1 MLDGMDTERRTEV
14 DRRGGAEHF
23 AGRRIHLIGIG
34 GSGMRALAKMLL
46 ELGAVVSGS
55 DRLSGGAVER
65 LREQGAAV
73 QIGQCAENLPGA
85 CDLVVHSAAIHEQ
98 NPELLAARRRG
109 IEVVKYSRML
119 GRLMAE
125 RVGIAVSGTHGKST
139 TTAMVAYTLH
149 AAGADPSFVVGA
161 IVPQLGGPSGV
172 GAGRHF
178 VAEACEYDRSFLN
191 LCPRLAAILNI
202 EEDHLDCYQDLDAI
216 VEAFRSFAALVPPE
230 GVLIANG
237 DDRKVVEVTAPVS
250 CEVETFGLSESC
262 AWRGS
267 DVRSDR
273 GRYAMT
279 VMLKGE
285 EFCRLTVPLPGLH
298 NVYNSLAAVGL
309 LHHAGLAGERIA
321 ELLCGFT
328 GAHRRM
334 TLKGRPGGVTVL
346 DDYAHHPTEIEATLR
361 AIRDFYEPDRLLCVF
376 QPHQHSRTRFLLK
389 DFATSFALAS
399 EVIVPDIYFVRDS
412 EREKDHISS
421 EDLVA
426 QIRLHGGAASYV
438 ETFDQIVRYLERRVQ
453 PGDLVVT
460 MGAGNIWEVADEVVR
475 RLGKAR

>member
-1 MLDGMDTERRTEV
+1 MDTERRTEV

-267 DVRSDR
+267 DVRSDH

>member
-1 MLDGMDTERRTEV
+1 MSGGMETEKRTEANC
-14 DRRGGAEHF
+14 RGGEQAF
-23 AGRRIHLIGIG
+23 VGRRIHLIGVG

-46 ELGAVVSGS
+46 ERGATISGS
-55 DRLSGGAVER
+55 DRLSGGAIER
-65 LREQGAAV
+65 LRERGASI
-73 QIGQCAENLPGA
+73 QIGQCAENLPDL

-109 IEVVKYSRML
+109 IEVIKYSRML

-172 GAGRHF
+172 GGGRHF
-178 VAEACEYDRSFLN
+178 VAEACEYDRSFLD
-191 LCPRLAAILNI
+191 LSPRLAAILNI
-202 EEDHLDCYQDLDAI
+202 EEDHLDCYEDLDAI
-216 VEAFRSFAALVPPE
+216 LEAFRSFAALVPPE

-237 DDRKVVEVTAPVS
+237 EDRKVVEATAAVS
-250 CEVETFGLSESC
+250 CEVETFGLSQTC
-262 AWRGS
+262 TWRGS
-267 DVRSDR
+267 DLRSDR
-273 GRYAMT
+273 GRHAMT
-279 VMLKGE
+279 VLLKGR
-285 EFCRLTVPLPGLH
+285 EFCRLAVPLPGLH
-298 NVYNSLAAVGL
+298 NVYNALAAVGL
-309 LHHAGLAGERIA
+309 LHHAGVAGERIA
-321 ELLCGFT
+321 ELLGGFA
-328 GAHRRM
+328 GAYRRM
-334 TLKGRPGGVTVL
+334 TLKGRPGGITVL
-346 DDYAHHPTEIEATLR
+346 DDYAHHPTEIAATLR

-389 DFATSFALAS
+389 DFARSFALAS

-438 ETFDQIVRYLERRVQ
+438 ETFERIVHYLQQRLR

-475 RLGKAR
+475 RLGKPR